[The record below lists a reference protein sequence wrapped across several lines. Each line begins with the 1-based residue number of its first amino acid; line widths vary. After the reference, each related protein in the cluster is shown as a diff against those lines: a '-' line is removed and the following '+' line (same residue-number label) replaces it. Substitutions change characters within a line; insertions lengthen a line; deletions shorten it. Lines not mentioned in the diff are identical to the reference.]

1 MKKFIEKQMNTR
13 EYPCNSTWSFCSAYF
28 LPKFNKLLRDCFKE

>member
-13 EYPCNSTWSFCSAYF
+13 EYPCNSTWLSYNTYF
-28 LPKFNKLLRDCFKE
+28 LPKFNKLIRDCFKK